1 MLWNRPVT
9 SFDANLDLILHG
21 DQWRFSTGEQGDGHF
36 GDCNAIWKKRR
47 SSREEDE
54 EETRIG
60 HGWNKE
66 VFRRKGDLRVIK
78 TVNGSPGS
86 ALHNCL
92 LLSET
97 QSATYSDCFEMATN
111 KFLKEI
117 SVLIRLQGDANV
129 PRLHGYC
136 IPLNWSTSTNIS
148 LLAMETEYG
157 RALDMVN
164 LVQIEWER
172 RLELLRQI
180 IDFVHRI
187 WPLSLQDLRRQQFVV
202 GENGRALYI
211 DYDDVVLL
219 NDNDNDND
227 NGNCHGYGRR
237 DPTRCNEQRQTAER
251 LYEAFV
257 QDLLWYGNPA
267 ETTSTID
274 SLRQLHLNHSL
285 SMSDLCSYTTMLSE
299 KVQFS

>member
-1 MLWNRPVT
+1 LEWEERKLMLWNQPLKY
-9 SFDANLDLILHG
+9 FDANLDLVLRG
-21 DQWRFSTGEQGDGHF
+21 DQWRFSTGEHF
-36 GDCNAIWKKRR
+36 GDCNAIWKRRR
-47 SSREEDE
+47 SSREEG

-78 TVNGSPGS
+78 TVNASPGS

-97 QSATYSDCFEMATN
+97 QSDCFEMATN

-117 SVLIRLQGDANV
+117 NVLMLLQGDANV

-136 IPLNWSTSTNIS
+136 IPLNWSTSNNIS

-164 LVQIEWER
+164 LVQIEWDR

-180 IDFVHRI
+180 IDFIHRI

-211 DYDDVVLL
+211 DYDDVILL
-219 NDNDNDND
+219 NEND
-227 NGNCHGYGRR
+227 NGNCHGYGHGHGRH
-237 DPTRCNEQRQTAER
+237 DPTRCNDQRQTAER

-267 ETTSTID
+267 ETTNTIN
-274 SLRQLHLNHSL
+274 SLRQLHMNHSL
-285 SMSDLCSYTTMLSE
+285 SMSDLCSYMTMLSE
-299 KVQFS
+299 NVQFS

>member
-1 MLWNRPVT
+1 
-9 SFDANLDLILHG
+9 
-21 DQWRFSTGEQGDGHF
+21 
-36 GDCNAIWKKRR
+36 
-47 SSREEDE
+47 
-54 EETRIG
+54 
-60 HGWNKE
+60 
-66 VFRRKGDLRVIK
+66 
-78 TVNGSPGS
+78 
-86 ALHNCL
+86 
-92 LLSET
+92 
-97 QSATYSDCFEMATN
+97 MATN

-164 LVQIEWER
+164 LVQIEWDR

-219 NDNDNDND
+219 NDNDNGD
-227 NGNCHGYGRR
+227 CHGYGRR